1 MNINATALLRS
12 TVAVMWL
19 IVGMTLVTEVSPA
32 FKAFLVQLAGHHWIG
47 KSLIAV
53 AALVVFYV
61 LFRKSRESKGVLGG
75 VLLVIGSVVL
85 GGLSIFSFFLWN
97 FFNS

>member
-1 MNINATALLRS
+1 MSINGTALLRS
-12 TVAVMWL
+12 TVAVIWL
-19 IVGMTLVTEVSPA
+19 IVGMTLLTEVSPA

-47 KSLIAV
+47 KSVVAA

-61 LFRKSRESKGVLGG
+61 LFGRSKRSNGVLGG

-85 GGLSIFSFFLWN
+85 GGSVIFAFFLWHFVN
-97 FFNS
+97 G